1 MKSSTETSS
10 DSKGKTPAAKAT
22 ALARRKAMTRKG
34 SAKRSTAAA
43 SKQSSAAA
51 AYGDSAA
58 KFIAR
63 GKSAFGNA
71 YSWAEEA
78 GSTLPRRV
86 RQMGLPT
93 PNTLQHFFVERPL
106 VLGAVGLGIGMALGA
121 MMPSAIGG
129 WPAKPHGVGSPPAA
143 RKARRK
149 SS

>member
-1 MKSSTETSS
+1 MKSITETPS
-10 DSKGKTPAAKAT
+10 DSRGKRPAAKAT
-22 ALARRKAMTRKG
+22 APARRKVMTRKG

-43 SKQSSAAA
+43 SKQSSAAG
-51 AYGDSAA
+51 YGDSAA

-121 MMPSAIGG
+121 MLPSAIGG